1 MNLVKA
7 ISALMFRHDPIQ
19 LNVGLNADEYE
30 SQACDL
36 VELLPICDEA
46 SKVTDLMHEIFQA
59 WFTKSVAGERS
70 RYDALGQEVWHLYS
84 MQSFAVH

>member
-1 MNLVKA
+1 
-7 ISALMFRHDPIQ
+7 
-19 LNVGLNADEYE
+19 
-30 SQACDL
+30 
-36 VELLPICDEA
+36 
-46 SKVTDLMHEIFQA
+46 MHEIFQA